1 MGLVSSLKEA
11 ESPLASHELMWS
23 VMRLLDREPGMGF
36 CGLCDSLMDVSW
48 GKSFPLIPLLG
59 RAMRI
64 MAPCQLEL
72 LFEIFL

>member
-1 MGLVSSLKEA
+1 
-11 ESPLASHELMWS
+11 MW
-23 VMRLLDREPGMGF
+23 LLDRELGMGF

-59 RAMRI
+59 RPMRI
-64 MAPCQLEL
+64 MAPCQLEM

>member
-1 MGLVSSLKEA
+1 MGLVVSLEEA
-11 ESPLASHELMWS
+11 VSPLASHELMWS
-23 VMRLLDREPGMGF
+23 VMWLLDQELGIGF

-64 MAPCQLEL
+64 MAPCQLGM
-72 LFEIFL
+72 LFEILL